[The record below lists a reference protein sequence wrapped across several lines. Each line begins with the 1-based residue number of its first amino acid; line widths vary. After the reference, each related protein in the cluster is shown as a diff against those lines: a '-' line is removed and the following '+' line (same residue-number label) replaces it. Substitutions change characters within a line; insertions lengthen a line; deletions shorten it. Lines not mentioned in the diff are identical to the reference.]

1 MVKETSTSI
10 QFPWE
15 QVKAESMR
23 AVCRELGFN
32 HNSTRSVMT
41 HFLESVSK
49 IGLPRALAQDISGRE
64 GAKKSLSNVST
75 PSRKRTRAND
85 VDGDDNQATTSIIAT
100 RTASS
105 KKRTAAN
112 STPTAATATKSPR
125 RGKREPQADQADLE
139 LLVEQQPHQP
149 SPAKR
154 YRITVTSDYN
164 TRFKAD
170 RRGRTSDPGPR
181 GGRRRPRAVSAS
193 TGGATAKAAVSAIR
207 PSRRG
212 PAATAA
218 ARARTNGRRG
228 ARRRAVSVPGRRVRL
243 VEPASSE
250 TAEDG
255 DDEGAGGAVVVAR
268 RFVPGEPA
276 RKRRA
281 SAVLRVNGAGV
292 SDEEGQGSAKRA
304 RRTSAPRGRRP
315 ASAGKRAGRAGP
327 GYDAI
332 DIPKMVFDGIDV
344 PPLSKAVVEAIR
356 KREMVLYD
364 EDADGE
370 VDETVEAEEGGEE
383 GGEEGAEEGAE
394 EGGEEG
400 AEEGGEEG
408 AEEGGEEST
417 DGKGITPE
425 DHVDGGAE
433 VVPESMPVDEPVE
446 GQVEGEGDEEEEQQ
460 QLEDLIPD
468 DSSSLGNSNKENEA
482 PEDEM
487 GEEQET
493 MEMDTIGV
501 TMITTT
507 DIEEEMSSAG
517 HAAAEAL
524 FGTSASTSVPVHTG
538 IENGGG
544 EGEEDFL
551 T

>member
-1 MVKETSTSI
+1 M
-10 QFPWE
+10 
-15 QVKAESMR
+15 
-23 AVCRELGFN
+23 
-32 HNSTRSVMT
+32 
-41 HFLESVSK
+41 
-49 IGLPRALAQDISGRE
+49 
-64 GAKKSLSNVST
+64 
-75 PSRKRTRAND
+75 
-85 VDGDDNQATTSIIAT
+85 
-100 RTASS
+100 
-105 KKRTAAN
+105 
-112 STPTAATATKSPR
+112 
-125 RGKREPQADQADLE
+125 
-139 LLVEQQPHQP
+139 
-149 SPAKR
+149 
-154 YRITVTSDYN
+154 
-164 TRFKAD
+164 
-170 RRGRTSDPGPR
+170 
-181 GGRRRPRAVSAS
+181 
-193 TGGATAKAAVSAIR
+193 
-207 PSRRG
+207 
-212 PAATAA
+212 
-218 ARARTNGRRG
+218 
-228 ARRRAVSVPGRRVRL
+228 SVPGRRVRL

-383 GGEEGAEEGAE
+383 GAQEGGEEGAEEG
-394 EGGEEG
+394 G
-400 AEEGGEEG
+400 EEGGEEG

-433 VVPESMPVDEPVE
+433 VVPEFMPVDEPVE

-468 DSSSLGNSNKENEA
+468 DSSSLGNSNKGTRLVLIIYSRSKREAVENEA